1 MLHPGPERRL
11 SGMKNDH
18 LNTVVKLLAAF
29 LLISVS
35 TVVAVVLMRHNPALV
50 TTAVWVRTPLV
61 AASAAVLLLFAR
73 RAAAGHR
80 PSFRRLRII
89 SMVVLAAIIAVVAW
103 PGAFPVWLRV
113 EQAVCGLFM
122 LSVVVRTNLRAVRS
136 SMEAGPGESAT
147 TSVARQ

>member
-1 MLHPGPERRL
+1 
-11 SGMKNDH
+11 MKNDH

-136 SMEAGPGESAT
+136 SMEARPGQSAAT
-147 TSVARQ
+147 PSPRR

>member
-1 MLHPGPERRL
+1 MT
-11 SGMKNDH
+11 NDH

-89 SMVVLAAIIAVVAW
+89 SMVVLAAIIGVVAW

-113 EQAVCGLFM
+113 EQAVCGVFM

-136 SMEAGPGESAT
+136 SMEAGSGQSAT
-147 TSVARQ
+147 TPVTRR

>member
-1 MLHPGPERRL
+1 
-11 SGMKNDH
+11 MKHDH

-29 LLISVS
+29 LLISLS

-80 PSFRRLRII
+80 SSFRRLRVI
-89 SMVVLAAIIAVVAW
+89 SMVVLAAIIGVVDPRSTLQQTGPIPLTLAGSGHIDKDRGRDPASIDYTW
-103 PGAFPVWLRV
+103 EYHLTIQRV
-113 EQAVCGLFM
+113 DAEGNPL
-122 LSVVVRTNLRAVRS
+122 
-136 SMEAGPGESAT
+136 
-147 TSVARQ
+147 

>member
-1 MLHPGPERRL
+1 
-11 SGMKNDH
+11 MKNDH

-29 LLISVS
+29 LVISVS
-35 TVVAVVLMRHNPALV
+35 TVVAVVPMRHNPALV

-80 PSFRRLRII
+80 ASFRRLRII

-113 EQAVCGLFM
+113 EQSVCGVFM
-122 LSVVVRTNLRAVRS
+122 LSVVIRTNLRVVRS
-136 SMEAGPGESAT
+136 SMEVRPGAIGDDPVT
-147 TSVARQ
+147 RR